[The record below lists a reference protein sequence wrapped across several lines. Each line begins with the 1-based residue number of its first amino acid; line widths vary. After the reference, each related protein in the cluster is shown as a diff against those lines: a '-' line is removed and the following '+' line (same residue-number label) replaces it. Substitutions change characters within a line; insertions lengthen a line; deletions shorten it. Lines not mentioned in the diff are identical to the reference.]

1 MVARSRPASSG
12 SAPCGA
18 ASRLICLVRVWT
30 NGLAQADTRT
40 DTVYSSGYDGSV
52 LNAAFGIDDFLSDM
66 NDPDSN
72 KQGLLS
78 AAISLG
84 YLIGFFPSSWAGD
97 KWGRKWP
104 QLVGS
109 AIVVGACF
117 MQVFAISG
125 WKCKPRRPIMTLR
138 IGLTHSHGNSLWR
151 KDPDRVRRSVPAHA
165 RLNP

>member
-1 MVARSRPASSG
+1 MH
-12 SAPCGA
+12 
-18 ASRLICLVRVWT
+18 
-30 NGLAQADTRT
+30 
-40 DTVYSSGYDGSV
+40 SSGYDGSV

-125 WKCKPRRPIMTLR
+125 WKCTYAPAANL
-138 IGLTHSHGNSLWR
+138 GFYSL
-151 KDPDRVRRSVPAHA
+151 
-165 RLNP
+165 L

>member
-1 MVARSRPASSG
+1 MVARPGPASPG
-12 SAPCGA
+12 TAPFCA
-18 ASRLICLVRVWT
+18 ASRLIRLVRVGT
-30 NGLAQADTRT
+30 TGLAQARRYT
-40 DTVYSSGYDGSV
+40 DTVHSSGYDGSV
-52 LNAAFGIDDFLSDM
+52 LNAAFGIDDFLNDM

-84 YLIGFFPSSWAGD
+84 YLIGFFPSSYAGD

-117 MQVFAISG
+117 LQVFAISG
-125 WKCKPRRPIMTLR
+125 WKCKPRRPVLYLR
-138 IGLTHSHGNSLWR
+138 TSLTPLS
-151 KDPDRVRRSVPAHA
+151 RSQSSAQGF
-165 RLNP
+165 